1 MTVCNVGDSRALL
14 GRKVENGSI
23 LPIPLTRDQTP
34 YRRDERE
41 RVKKEGAEI
50 KSIDQLKGREPM
62 HDDWGDMVH
71 GEIVNI
77 KGDPPRVWVKGND
90 FPGSAFTRSIGDRV
104 AENIGVIADPEI
116 ETKNLTENDK
126 FLVIASDGVF
136 EFLTNKQVMAIVEK
150 CADPVEACK
159 AVHEA
164 AYEQWEEH
172 ENRTDDITVIVCFL
186 SNSFTPP
193 PADAAC
199 EKGTHLVVQNGED
212 LCGMD
217 ICLAGE

>member
-14 GRKVENGSI
+14 GHKLENGSI

-71 GEIVNI
+71 GENVDI
-77 KGDPPRVWVKGND
+77 KGNPPRVWVKGND
-90 FPGSAFTRSIGDRV
+90 FPGTAFTRSIGDRV

-116 ETKNLTENDK
+116 ETKSLTENDK
-126 FLVIASDGVF
+126 YLVIASDGVF

-150 CADPVEACK
+150 SADPVEACK
-159 AVHEA
+159 AVHQA
-164 AYEQWEEH
+164 ALEQWEEY

-186 SNSFTPP
+186 SNSFTPA
-193 PADAAC
+193 PAD
-199 EKGTHLVVQNGED
+199 EEETHLVVDEDPCGID
-212 LCGMD
+212 LC
-217 ICLAGE
+217 LSGE